1 MRYFTKIEV
10 IMGTSRRA
18 GEVGLHYLTTS
29 AQVRRAVDEYL
40 ARSGLSLS
48 RTKILQVLARRGP
61 VNQAQ
66 LAVELGLAARSITQ
80 AVEGMERDGLV
91 RRSPDADDRR
101 AKVVTAT
108 AEGTRALAAGES
120 AGDEIL
126 RRIFHRL
133 GRDRLADLAETLA
146 LIDVTTA
153 QATRLK

>member
-1 MRYFTKIEV
+1 
-10 IMGTSRRA
+10 
-18 GEVGLHYLTTS
+18 
-29 AQVRRAVDEYL
+29 VDEYL

-48 RTKILQVLARRGP
+48 RTKILQVPARRGP
-61 VNQAQ
+61 VKQAQ

-91 RRSPDADDRR
+91 RRSPDAGDRR

-108 AEGTRALAAGES
+108 EEGTRALAAGES